1 MSNINVI
8 ENFLSEEE
16 CSHILTKCKNELKLS
31 VAKVKLSV
39 AKVSVGSLKY
49 RKSSVGWI
57 DDLGDINERVKIIL
71 RNTFNFGGMEVTG
84 LGSFQFTEYKIG
96 EFYRWHTDR
105 DSSAFY
111 NRFASTVILLN
122 KDYEG
127 GVLEIKNLEGEIIPI
142 TQKVGTLYIF
152 DSNLSHQVT
161 PVESGVRYSLVNWV
175 SIIKTDSSLQK
186 LI

>member
-16 CSHILTKCKNELKLS
+16 CSNILSKCKNELKLS
-31 VAKVKLSV
+31 D
-39 AKVSVGSLKY
+39 AKVSVGSLKD
-49 RKSSVGWI
+49 RKSSIGWV
-57 DDLGDINERVKIIL
+57 DNLGDINERVKNTL
-71 RNTFNFGGMEVTG
+71 RDTFNFGGMEVTG

-127 GVLEIKNLEGEIIPI
+127 GVLEIKNSEGEIIPI

-152 DSNLSHQVT
+152 DSNLLHQVT

-186 LI
+186 LM

>member
-31 VAKVKLSV
+31 NAKE
-39 AKVSVGSLKY
+39 SLGDSKN
-49 RKSSVGWI
+49 RKSSIGWV
-57 DDLGDINERVKIIL
+57 DDLGEINERVKIIL
-71 RNTFNFGGMEVTG
+71 RDTFNFGGMEVTG
-84 LGSFQFTEYKIG
+84 LGSFQFTEYKTG
-96 EFYRWHTDR
+96 EFYGWHTDR
-105 DSSAFY
+105 GKSAFY

-122 KDYEG
+122 EDYKG
-127 GVLEIKNLEGEIIPI
+127 GVLEIKNLEGEIIPL
-142 TQKVGTLYIF
+142 THKVGMLYIF